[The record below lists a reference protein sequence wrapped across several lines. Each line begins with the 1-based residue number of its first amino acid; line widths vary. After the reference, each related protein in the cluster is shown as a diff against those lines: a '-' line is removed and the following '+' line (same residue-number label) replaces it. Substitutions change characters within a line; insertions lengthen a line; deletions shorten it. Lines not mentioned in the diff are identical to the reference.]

1 MTPGEFD
8 LAGFCVGVVREDDL
22 LGAHRV
28 REGDALV
35 GLASSGLHANG
46 YSLVRSSML
55 DGADPQLHEV
65 LPELGRPL
73 VDELLEPTAIY
84 APLVLELARAGL
96 IAAAAHVTGGGIGAN
111 LHRVLPEGLGAR
123 VRTGSWPEPPA
134 FELIRRAS
142 GAAERDMFSTFNM
155 GLGMLLAVR
164 PRDVPATIDVARAA
178 GTAAFDVG
186 RVVAGSGVALTR
198 GDPPG

>member
-1 MTPGEFD
+1 
-8 LAGFCVGVVREDDL
+8 VVREEDL

-55 DGADPQLHEV
+55 DGPGPELDEV

-96 IAAAAHVTGGGIGAN
+96 VAAAAHVTGGGIGAN
-111 LHRVLPEGLGAR
+111 LSRVLPEGLGAR
-123 VRTGSWPEPPA
+123 VQVGSWPEPA
-134 FELIRRAS
+134 VFELIRGAS
-142 GAAERDMFSTFNM
+142 GAAERDLFSTFNM

-164 PRDVPATIDVARAA
+164 PRDVPAAIDVARAA

-186 RVVAGSGVALTR
+186 RVVSGSGVALSR
-198 GDPPG
+198 GDAPG